1 MEGNGL
7 SVFPAHILL
16 ATDGSRDADGAL
28 RAAADISEKSG
39 AALHVV
45 HVWTD
50 VMSPAKPG
58 LVLDDHSRFLEEKAG
73 KLLRWQA
80 WKARAAGGRAVWVY
94 LREGEPVEE
103 IGGLAEELDADL
115 VVVGNRGAGRVKR
128 LITGSVSEGVVHR
141 ASCPVLVVRGE
152 EGAWPIKRVVVGDD
166 GSWSAQRAGK
176 LAAEIADLF
185 GAEVVLVRAYENP
198 PAPVGGWSAEDRREL
213 DEERLRNLQELE
225 GRAERLEVIA
235 QDRPETRLA
244 ESKATPAIVSVA
256 EEGEEER
263 TLLAVGSRG
272 LGAPGRALFG
282 SVSTKVLRAVDGPVL
297 VVSPDAA
304 PRGDRGM
311 RPRAKASEF
320 EANEES
326 V

>member
-1 MEGNGL
+1 MSISLRN
-7 SVFPAHILL
+7 ILL
-16 ATDGSRDADGAL
+16 ATDGSRDAEVAL

-45 HVWTD
+45 HVWTAA
-50 VMSPAKPG
+50 MPQAYPA
-58 LVLDDHSRFLEEKAG
+58 LHFDDYSRVLEEQAG
-73 KLLRWQA
+73 KILRQQA

-115 VVVGNRGAGRVKR
+115 VVVGNRRVGRVKR

-141 ASCPVLVVRGE
+141 ASCPVLVVRGG
-152 EGAWPIKRVVVGDD
+152 EGEWPINRVVVGDD
-166 GSWSAQRAGK
+166 GSWSAQRAGQ
-176 LAAEIADLF
+176 LVAEIADLF

-198 PAPVGGWSAEDRREL
+198 PAPVGGWRAEDRREL
-213 DEERLRNLQELE
+213 DEARIRNLQELE
-225 GRAERLEVIA
+225 GRAKRLEVYA
-235 QDRPETRLA
+235 QDRPQTRLA

-256 EEGEEER
+256 EEAEEER

-272 LGAPGRALFG
+272 LGAPKRALFG

-297 VVSPDAA
+297 VVPPDAA
-304 PRGDRGM
+304 PAG
-311 RPRAKASEF
+311 
-320 EANEES
+320 
-326 V
+326 